1 MCQKRVNYVKK
12 LASNLAQY
20 GVKLNERELHVLL
33 TINKD
38 QVEET
43 VRYIC
48 AKRNIV
54 IAGKPIMIVE

>member
-20 GVKLNERELHVLL
+20 ERELYVLL

-54 IAGKPIMIVE
+54 IAGKPIMIIE